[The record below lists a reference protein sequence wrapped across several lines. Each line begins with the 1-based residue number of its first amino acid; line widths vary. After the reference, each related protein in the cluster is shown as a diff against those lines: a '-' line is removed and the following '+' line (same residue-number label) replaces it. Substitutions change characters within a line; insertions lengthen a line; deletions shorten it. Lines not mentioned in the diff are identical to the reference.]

1 MKKIIII
8 PLLVLCVVQVFG
20 QTGWPPVGAKWHYSY
35 RPCSIWGCSGSI
47 KEFIYFEAV
56 KDTMVND
63 TVCTKIIVEYHND
76 KKEVKYLGNEF
87 IFSTENQVYN
97 YHHGRFY
104 LLYDFSLQVGD
115 SVILTPGSNC
125 NLYNQLESSDISYL
139 DAIPVKHFVVE
150 KDSIEIN
157 GKKYLSMEMSYFF
170 DYTFI
175 KSFLCFGYRII
186 VKGIGSFE
194 FLTGNLYTGIESG
207 FYGPLRCYSDS
218 TVNYTTDIPCELL
231 TSAESFHS
239 NQKVWIYP
247 NPVTEKSIIYFPNP
261 LKTEVIVEI
270 INSDGKMMTSN
281 ETCDSYMQINPKNF
295 SKGIY
300 IFRVYSKDEFI
311 ASGKFVKH

>member
-20 QTGWPPVGAKWHYSY
+20 QTGWPPIGAKWHYSY
-35 RPCSIWGCSGSI
+35 MPCSIWGCSGSI

-56 KDTMVND
+56 KDTLLND
-63 TVCTKIIVEYHND
+63 TLCTKIIVEYHKDNN
-76 KKEVKYLGNEF
+76 EVKYLGDEF
-87 IFSTENQVYN
+87 IYSTENQVYN

-115 SVILTPGSNC
+115 SVVLTLGSNC
-125 NLYNQLESSDISYL
+125 KLYDQLENGLIL
-139 DAIPVKHFVVE
+139 NPRPIKHFVKE
-150 KDSIEIN
+150 RDSINNN
-157 GKKYLSMEMSYFF
+157 GEKYLYIAF
-170 DYTFI
+170 DITSESNVDFN
-175 KSFLCFGYRII
+175 SLLFDYRII
-186 VKGIGSFE
+186 IKGIGSLDL
-194 FLTGNLYTGIESG
+194 LTGNLFTGIESG